1 MDDRPRPVWSLARI
15 PVPYWA
21 DIATSEIE
29 MTGTPPRALEDQR
42 AEFARN
48 RFLAMPIAGTIAW
61 SVIGVLGAFL
71 PVNLAAWALF
81 IGTGSIFGLG
91 LLVARLIGE
100 DLLGKTRPKNQ
111 FDDLF
116 LHTVMMAWLVFAIA
130 IPFFR
135 IEPTSLPLT
144 VGILAGLMWVPFS
157 WMIQHW
163 VGLFHGI
170 TRTML
175 VLAAWYLFPA
185 QRFVVIPAVIVVIY
199 LMTIYLLV
207 TRPRR

>member
-1 MDDRPRPVWSLARI
+1 MSET
-15 PVPYWA
+15 
-21 DIATSEIE
+21 TSRTLDE
-29 MTGTPPRALEDQR
+29 QR

-61 SVIGVLGAFL
+61 SAIGICGMFL
-71 PVNLAAWALF
+71 PVHQAAWALF

-91 LLVARLIGE
+91 LLVARVIGE
-100 DLLGKTRPKNQ
+100 DLLGKDRQHNA

-116 LHTVMMAWLVFAIA
+116 FRTIVMAWLVFAIA
-130 IPFFR
+130 IPFFM

-170 TRTML
+170 ARTVL

-199 LMTIYLLV
+199 LVTIQVLV
-207 TRPRR
+207 MRARRQS